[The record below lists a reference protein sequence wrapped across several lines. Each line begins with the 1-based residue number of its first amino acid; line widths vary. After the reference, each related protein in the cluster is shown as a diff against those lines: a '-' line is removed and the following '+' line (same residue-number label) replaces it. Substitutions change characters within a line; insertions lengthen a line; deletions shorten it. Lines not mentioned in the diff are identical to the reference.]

1 MHLSLRFNAAH
12 PTLKATTAGSSDSSM
27 DFDVVLVGSSMTRTV
42 TLHTEAL
49 PVVVQGI
56 AVAPLP
62 SADSQAPG
70 RTAKEASPRS
80 ASLRTA
86 KPHTMFAVAAPQL
99 PLTLPAYGSITIPV
113 TFSAT
118 AVVARFTTALVVE
131 WDGGQPLQVPVA
143 AAGDRFEMLWRVAPL
158 RERSGVDT
166 LRASMAEVRGEGA
179 VLLQRMY
186 AAFRT
191 VIPQPAS
198 GLQRPT
204 TWKRYPEDDDTIA
217 REEDDGATA
226 AVDDVLPDPSTPS
239 PVVSFG
245 VVQVREG
252 DMCWLCVSTNS
263 TLCFVCVCCA
273 FLGSLGS
280 RGGSPSSLST
290 GVSLRCPSPSPRT
303 RQPSNYVKVCP
314 PTQCPSGGRRA
325 TMKLS

>member
-86 KPHTMFAVAAPQL
+86 QPHTMFAVAAPQL

-131 WDGGQPLQVPVA
+131 WDSGQPLQVPVA

-204 TWKRYPEDDDTIA
+204 AWKRYPEDDDTMS
-217 REEDDGATA
+217 REDGGATA

-239 PVVSFG
+239 SVVSFG

-252 DMCWLCVSTNS
+252 ARVGGVCQQTQLFVLCV
-263 TLCFVCVCCA
+263 FVVLFLAAWGVEVALHPVCQQRLHCA
-273 FLGSLGS
+273 AHHPH
-280 RGGSPSSLST
+280 RGLASHPTTSKCAHRPS
-290 GVSLRCPSPSPRT
+290 
-303 RQPSNYVKVCP
+303 
-314 PTQCPSGGRRA
+314 A
-325 TMKLS
+325 